1 METAYQAFGR
11 MLKSGDL
18 DGVTSFH
25 LLESD
30 IDNFAYCAAYALQD
44 QVRGVSFDTVKRA
57 IEKGQLTVTYL
68 TDAHRSAAALISQA
82 MQDSGFDEVNIDAVG
97 NSGGGIHCATQQQPA

>member
-44 QVRGVSFDTVKRA
+44 QIRGVSFDTVKRA
-57 IEKGQLTVTYL
+57 IEKGQLTLSGVPIRLATVTRLDPRGAYQ
-68 TDAHRSAAALISQA
+68 SARW
-82 MQDSGFDEVNIDAVG
+82 
-97 NSGGGIHCATQQQPA
+97 TRP

>member
-30 IDNFAYCAAYALQD
+30 IDNFAYCAAYALQE

-57 IEKGQLTVTYL
+57 IETGQLTLSGVSIRRAGLARVDPRGAYQ
-68 TDAHRSAAALISQA
+68 SARW
-82 MQDSGFDEVNIDAVG
+82 
-97 NSGGGIHCATQQQPA
+97 TRP

>member
-11 MLKSGDL
+11 MLKNGDL
-18 DGVTSFH
+18 YGVTSFH

-57 IEKGQLTVTYL
+57 IENGQLTLSGVTIRLASLSRVDPRYRY
-68 TDAHRSAAALISQA
+68 RSARGAHHDGA
-82 MQDSGFDEVNIDAVG
+82 
-97 NSGGGIHCATQQQPA
+97 

>member
-57 IEKGQLTVTYL
+57 IEKGQLTLSGVSIRRARLSRPDPRGAY
-68 TDAHRSAAALISQA
+68 RSPRW
-82 MQDSGFDEVNIDAVG
+82 
-97 NSGGGIHCATQQQPA
+97 TWP